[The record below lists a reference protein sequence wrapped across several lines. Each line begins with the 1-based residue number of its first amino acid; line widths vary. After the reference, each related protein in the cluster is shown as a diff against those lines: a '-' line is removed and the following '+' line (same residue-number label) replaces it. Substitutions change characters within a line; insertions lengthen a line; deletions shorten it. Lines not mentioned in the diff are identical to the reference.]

1 MRGPADEPSQGPRM
15 SRRKGVSPRAVV
27 RLAAGTA
34 LALATALAS
43 GSVIA
48 TARSV
53 AYCSI
58 APAGSH
64 SSWAFRVGAPV
75 AGATGTYAH
84 GHGTLSGTNA
94 TGVICQVDRVR
105 GASDRQ
111 IILSVNSPIVSHVG
125 RMTYQGHLANTLVLH
140 VRVNSSS
147 DARCKVGTVGTL
159 TMIATYNGIKDDE
172 VAFKFPRACADHDHT
187 YTGSRVVA
195 LVPV

>member
-1 MRGPADEPSQGPRM
+1 M
-15 SRRKGVSPRAVV
+15 SPRDDRRMRPPAGALLV
-27 RLAAGTA
+27 AAGTA
-34 LALATALAS
+34 LALATALTS

-48 TARSV
+48 AARSV

-111 IILSVNSPIVSHVG
+111 IILSVKSPIVSHVG
-125 RMTYQGHLANTLVLH
+125 RMTYQGHLANTLVVH
-140 VRVNSSS
+140 VRVKSSS
-147 DARCKVGTVGTL
+147 DMRCKVGTVGTL

-172 VAFKFPRACADHDHT
+172 VVFTFANPCADHDHT
-187 YTGSRVVA
+187 YTGSKVVA